1 MAFTRKFLSALGI
14 EAEKIDEIINA
25 HVEVVE
31 GLKEERDNLK
41 KDAEKLAD
49 VQKELNTAREQLAQ
63 KGEGEMVSKKDFDAL
78 QKQYDDYKAT
88 VVEKETLTA
97 KETAYRELLKA
108 AGVSEKRHGAIIK
121 LTDLKSLELDKDG
134 KIKDA
139 EKRTE
144 DIKSEWSDFVEHTTT
159 KGAQTATPPANNGGG
174 KTTKADIYKKDEN
187 GRYVLSASE
196 RQKALAENP
205 DLLT

>member
-1 MAFTRKFLSALGI
+1 MAFTRKFLSAMGI

-25 HVEVVE
+25 HVEVVNS
-31 GLKEERDNLK
+31 LKEERDDYK
-41 KDAEKLAD
+41 KDAETLAD
-49 VQKELNTAREQLAQ
+49 VQKQLNAANEKLA
-63 KGEGEMVSKKDFDAL
+63 KNGDGETVLKKDFETL
-78 QKQYDDYKAT
+78 KKEYDDYKAT

-97 KETAYRELLKA
+97 KETAYRELLRA

-121 LTDLKSLELDKDG
+121 LTDLKSIELDKDG

-205 DLLT
+205 NLLT

>member
-1 MAFTRKFLSALGI
+1 M
-14 EAEKIDEIINA
+14 
-25 HVEVVE
+25 
-31 GLKEERDNLK
+31 
-41 KDAEKLAD
+41 
-49 VQKELNTAREQLAQ
+49 
-63 KGEGEMVSKKDFDAL
+63 
-78 QKQYDDYKAT
+78 
-88 VVEKETLTA
+88 
-97 KETAYRELLKA
+97 LKA

-144 DIKSEWSDFVEHTTT
+144 EIKSEWADFVEHTTT
-159 KGAQTATPPANNGGG
+159 KGAQTATPPTNNGGG

>member
-1 MAFTRKFLSALGI
+1 MALTRKMLKAMGI
-14 EAEKIDEIINA
+14 DDEKIDQIIEA
-25 HVEVVE
+25 HGETVEA
-31 GLKEERDNLK
+31 LKEDRDTYK
-41 KDAEKLAD
+41 ADAEKLAS

-187 GRYVLSASE
+187 GRYILSASE